1 MKAGL
6 LLAGLAAMLFQA
18 APAPAQDPNFHLFLC
33 FGQSNM
39 DGFPG
44 LRDEDR
50 GPVDERFRLL
60 PAVDFP
66 QSDREKGEWCT
77 ATPPLCRPSSGIGPA
92 DSFGRTLVD
101 ALPEGDWVGVIVVA
115 VPGGKIEAFDSDK
128 VEAYAKDGPD
138 WLKNFIR
145 EYDGDPYQ
153 RLVDLGRKAQKDGVI
168 RGILLHQGESNNGD
182 PEWPEKVK
190 TVYSRLLKDL
200 DLSAKD
206 VPLIAGEMVGKDEG
220 GKCAEMNEIIARLP
234 ETIPT
239 AHVVSSH
246 DCKAVPD
253 GLHFSP
259 AGYRK
264 LGGRYAK
271 VVLEQMPASAK
282 E

>member
-1 MKAGL
+1 MKPGT
-6 LLAGLAAMLFQA
+6 LLAGLAALLLQA
-18 APAPAQDPNFHLFLC
+18 APAPGQDPNFHIFLC

-44 LRDEDR
+44 LQDEDK
-50 GPVDERFRLL
+50 GPVDDRFRLL

-66 QSDREKGEWCT
+66 QTDREKGEWCT

-92 DSFGRTLVD
+92 DSFGRTLVE
-101 ALPEGDWVGVIVVA
+101 ALPQEDKVGVIVVA
-115 VPGGKIEAFDSDK
+115 VPGCRIEVFDSDK

-145 EYDGDPYQ
+145 EYDGDPYR
-153 RLVDLGRKAQKDGVI
+153 RLVELGRDAQKDGVI

-182 PEWPEKVK
+182 PAWPEKVG
-190 TVYSRLLKDL
+190 TIYTRLLEDL
-200 DLSAKD
+200 GLDAKD
-206 VPLIAGEMVGKDEG
+206 VPLIAGELVGKGAG
-220 GKCAEMNEIIARLP
+220 GKCAGMNEIIRRLP

-239 AHVVSSH
+239 ARVVSSD
-246 DCKAVPD
+246 DCAGLPD

-264 LGGRYAK
+264 LGKRYAETMRAAMK
-271 VVLEQMPASAK
+271 LPAGN
-282 E
+282 